1 MFDSPPVI
9 PLSLYV
15 HLPWCVKKCPYC
27 DFNSHQ
33 VGDTIPEQSY
43 VEALLRDL
51 EQDLPAIWGRR
62 IHSVFIGGGTPSLFS
77 GQAIQQLL
85 SGLRARLAI
94 TPLIE
99 ISLEAN
105 PGTVDEAHFAAY
117 RQAGVNRLSI
127 GVQSFDSAQLTRI
140 GRIHDAQ
147 QAHRAV
153 AVARQS
159 GFDNLNIDLMF
170 GQPGQ
175 TQSAALADLE
185 TAIQLGAEHISWYQ
199 FTIEPNTAFAHQPP
213 VLPDDDERYE
223 LQEQG
228 QALLAVHGYQQ
239 YEVSAYAR
247 PGKRCDHNLNYWQFG
262 DYLGIGAGAHGKIT
276 EPQAGRITRSVRKR
290 HPKDY
295 LQQAGQPT
303 AVERRELAAADQIR
317 FEFMLNALRLREG
330 FEFELFEQRTRL
342 SRELLTTILAQ
353 AEKKKLLECTA
364 TGVRHSELGWSF
376 LNDTLCLFLPEHDQG
391 ERVVP

>member
-1 MFDSPPVI
+1 MSDNPPVI

-33 VGDTIPEQSY
+33 VGDELPEQSY
-43 VEALLRDL
+43 VEALLSDL

-77 GQAIQQLL
+77 GQAIQHLL

-99 ISLEAN
+99 ITLEAN
-105 PGTVDEAHFAAY
+105 PGAVDEAHFAAY

-127 GVQSFDSAQLTRI
+127 GVQSFDSAQLARI

-175 TQSAALADLE
+175 SQNAALADLE
-185 TAIQLGAEHISWYQ
+185 TAIQLGVEHISWYQ

-213 VLPDDDERYE
+213 ELPDDDERYE
-223 LQEQG
+223 LQERG
-228 QALLAVHGYQQ
+228 QALLAEHGYQQ

-247 PGKRCDHNLNYWQFG
+247 PGKRCEHNLNYWQFG

-290 HPKDY
+290 HPKEY

-303 AVERRELAAADQIR
+303 AVERRELAAADQIM
-317 FEFMLNALRLREG
+317 FEFMLNALRLRDG

-342 SRELLTTILAQ
+342 SRELLIPILAQ
-353 AEKKKLLECTA
+353 AEQKKLIESSA
-364 TGVRHSELGWSF
+364 TGVRHTELGWSF
-376 LNDTLCLFLPEHDQG
+376 LNDTLCLFLPEQEQGDQ
-391 ERVVP
+391 VIL